1 MFGRFRS
8 VAPMK
13 IGDALQERA
22 AAQRK
27 IADLRGRIAATVTT
41 NEDEAPIE
49 DPTALLAESDA
60 VADRLGDLIRRINA
74 SNSATSVPS
83 GGTVTEALARRDVL
97 STKLA
102 TLDHVAKAVGGERR
116 MIRYGRTE
124 LRTTVQIDVPQL
136 RARVDLLAAE
146 RRELDAALQRISWDV
161 DLVD

>member
-1 MFGRFRS
+1 
-8 VAPMK
+8 MK

-22 AAQRK
+22 AAQRM

-49 DPTALLAESDA
+49 DPTALLVESDA
-60 VADRLGDLIRRINA
+60 VADRLDELIRRINA
-74 SNSATSVPS
+74 TNSVTPFPS

-102 TLDHVAKAVGGERR
+102 TLEHAAKAVGGERR
-116 MIRYGRTE
+116 MIRFGRTE
-124 LRTTVQIDVPQL
+124 LRTTVQVDVPQL
-136 RARVDLLAAE
+136 RLRVDRLAAE
-146 RRELDAALQRISWDV
+146 RRELDAALQRISWEV